1 MKVGELVKGKVSKI
15 VKYGAFVDIERG
27 ERGFIHI
34 SKISKNYVKRIED
47 YLHEGQEISAKVI
60 GKARN
65 GGWELSLKDLEEE
78 TPKTSEKSEEKKNVD
93 FEKKLSRFLKESSQK
108 LSEYKKRL
116 EKKGRRSTW

>member
-1 MKVGELVKGKVSKI
+1 VKVGELVKGKVSKI
-15 VKYGAFVDIERG
+15 VKYGAFVDIEGG

>member
-1 MKVGELVKGKVSKI
+1 
-15 VKYGAFVDIERG
+15 VDIEGG

-60 GKARN
+60 GRARN

-78 TPKTSEKSEEKKNVD
+78 TPKTGEKSEEKKNMD

-116 EKKGRRSTW
+116 EKKGRRSAW